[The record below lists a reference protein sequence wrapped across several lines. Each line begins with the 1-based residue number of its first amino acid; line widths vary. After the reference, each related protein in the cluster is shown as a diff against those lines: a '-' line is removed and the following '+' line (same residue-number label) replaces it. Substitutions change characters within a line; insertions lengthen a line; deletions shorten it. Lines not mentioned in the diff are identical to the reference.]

1 MMLGVRKVVQ
11 KQDRTCLPQRTKPR
25 RRRSLASAMSMGSS
39 AHTEGE
45 VVAKIREG
53 ERAIE
58 LVWVST
64 AEIAALTSLSRLPC
78 WSVSETIESCKLF
91 VVELFRKSVD
101 CLISCFQFVQKRLAY
116 IVLTRAVNDDWR
128 SVALLRYCR

>member
-91 VVELFRKSVD
+91 VGG
-101 CLISCFQFVQKRLAY
+101 IVQEKR
-116 IVLTRAVNDDWR
+116 
-128 SVALLRYCR
+128 